1 MKAEW
6 DFHELTDFS
15 KRLGD
20 LARFESFCQIAIKE
34 ITTILQQMLK
44 NNTPVDYGNLRA
56 GWDTYN
62 LNFYAVRTSTGF
74 QVSLV
79 NGAKYA
85 VWVNDGHKQRPGR
98 FIPGYW
104 EGKHFRYDPNAKG
117 GMVLKQAWVKGRFFV
132 EISLSQLAESKQ
144 IEQILYKQLQK
155 WWKECLSG

>member
-1 MKAEW
+1 
-6 DFHELTDFS
+6 
-15 KRLGD
+15 
-20 LARFESFCQIAIKE
+20 
-34 ITTILQQMLK
+34 MLK

-62 LNFYAVRTSTGF
+62 LDFYAVRTSTGF

-79 NGAKYA
+79 NGATYA

-104 EGKHFRYDPNAKG
+104 EGNHFRYDPNAKG
-117 GMVLKQAWVKGRFFV
+117 GMVLKQSWVKGRFFV
-132 EISLSQLAESKQ
+132 EISISQLAESKQ
-144 IEQILYKQLQK
+144 IEQIIYKHLQK